1 MNVEDLDEFV
11 YEFHERV
18 LGLTPERRNQ
28 LKAIILEEFHKHKLT
43 H

>member
-1 MNVEDLDEFV
+1 MDAEKLDEFI

-28 LKAIILEEFHKHKLT
+28 LKAIILEELKI
-43 H
+43 